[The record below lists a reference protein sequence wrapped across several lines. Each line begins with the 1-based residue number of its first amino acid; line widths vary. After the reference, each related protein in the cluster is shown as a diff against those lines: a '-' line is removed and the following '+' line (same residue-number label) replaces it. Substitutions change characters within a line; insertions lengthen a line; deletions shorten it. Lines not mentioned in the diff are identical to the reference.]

1 MTEPVGYSC
10 VRHKMGFGGV
20 SHFCTRKLSIMKSMK
35 LILTLAFVTALTC
48 SVLAQDT
55 IPTIKS
61 GSSKAS
67 IQDGDVLKKDGW
79 NLAPEAKPDV
89 YETTVK
95 KGKTKRVEFITDMDK
110 IGFDVEAG
118 KTYDFIIQK
127 GDAKCYTQIK
137 ASELKFWND
146 ADFWES
152 PSIKTPYK
160 ENISNEEKIAGLS
173 KFWSEAKYNFINF
186 NLVPDLDWDKTYLEF
201 IPKVLATRSTLEY
214 YRVLQEFCGKLK
226 DSHTNVYFPK
236 ELQTEVNA
244 GPAITTRL
252 IEGRVVIVGLLDPK
266 LKGDGIEVG
275 QEITAIDGIPART
288 YADENVAPY
297 VSENTPQSQET
308 AVYQYF
314 LLRGSVSKPVELTL
328 KDAKGNILKRT
339 LPRLSRQDRL
349 KLPNA
354 AKLYELKMLPNNIA
368 LVTVNTMSDA
378 PGEEKFFADNFA
390 AMSKAD
396 GIILDLRENG
406 GGNSS
411 VGYNILSYFVDK
423 PFKGSSW
430 YTREY
435 HPTYR
440 PWGQPDKTFG
450 EEAAEISMDVIKQMR
465 NGAEPFLGP
474 LIVLSSPR
482 TFSAAEDFLVAYK
495 PIKRGLIVGEPSGGS
510 TGQPLQI
517 SLPGGGSARIC
528 SKHDTFADGSEFV
541 GIGVLPDILVKP
553 KVTDFTEGRD
563 AILEKALKE
572 LERSKTAH

>member
-1 MTEPVGYSC
+1 
-10 VRHKMGFGGV
+10 
-20 SHFCTRKLSIMKSMK
+20 MK
-35 LILTLAFVTALTC
+35 IIYTLAITAILVC
-48 SVLAQDT
+48 SAYPQST
-55 IPTIKS
+55 IPTIKANS
-61 GSSKAS
+61 NVVS
-67 IQDGDVLKKDGW
+67 IQDGDVLKKDSW

-89 YETTVK
+89 YETFVK
-95 KGKTKRVEFITDMDK
+95 KGAKRKVEFITDIDT
-110 IGFDVEAG
+110 ISFDVEAG
-118 KTYDFIIQK
+118 RTYDFIIQM
-127 GDAKCYTQIK
+127 GETKCYTQIK

-146 ADFWES
+146 PDFWES

-186 NLVPDLDWDKTYLEF
+186 GLVPDLDWDKTYLEF
-201 IPKVLATRSTLEY
+201 IPKVLATTSTLEY

-236 ELQTEVNA
+236 DLQTEVNA

-252 IEGRVVIVGLLDPK
+252 IEGRVIIVGLLDPK

-288 YADENVAPY
+288 YANEKVAPY

-328 KDAKGNILKRT
+328 KDPKGNVAKRT
-339 LPRLSRQDRL
+339 LPRLSRQDRM

-354 AKLYELKMLPNNIA
+354 AKLYDLKMLPGNIA
-368 LVTVNTMSDA
+368 LVTVNTMADA
-378 PGEEKFFADNFA
+378 PGEEKFFKENFA
-390 AMSKAD
+390 AISKAS
-396 GIILDLRENG
+396 GVILDLRENG
-406 GGNSS
+406 GGNSD

-435 HPTYR
+435 HPTFR
-440 PWGQPDKTFG
+440 PWGQSDKVFG
-450 EEAAEISMDVIKQMR
+450 QEAEAISMEQIKQMR
-465 NGAEPFLGP
+465 NGEQAFLGP
-474 LIVLSSPR
+474 FVVLSSPR
-482 TFSAAEDFLVAYK
+482 TFSAAEDFLVAFK
-495 PIKRGLIVGEPSGGS
+495 PLKRGLIVGEPSGGS
-510 TGQPLQI
+510 TGQPLVI
-517 SLPGGGSARIC
+517 SLPGGGTARIC
-528 SKHDTFADGSEFV
+528 SKHDTFADGTEFV
-541 GIGVLPDILVKP
+541 GVGVIPDILVRP

-563 AILEKALKE
+563 AILERAIDE
-572 LERSKTAH
+572 LERSKATH